1 MINFNGTI
9 VSTDDKVISHLNR
22 GYTYGDAVFET
33 IKVINS
39 KVLFLEQ
46 HYFRLMSSMR
56 ILRMSIP
63 MATTM
68 EFVENEILKV
78 IKANNLENKVA
89 RVRITV
95 DRGDGGKYSPKFMK
109 NTSFIVCSE
118 ELKSPLYNLN
128 TSNYVVDLYKDHY
141 VAPGLLSTVKT
152 TNRVINVIGSI
163 YAQENDLDN
172 CLLLNTDKKVIEA
185 LNGNIFLV
193 KGNTIKTPPILDGCI
208 KGIIRSEI
216 ISIIDKLEDFTILE
230 DSISAFELQKADEL
244 FITNTISGIISVS
257 KYRKKEFNNN
267 VASSILE
274 KLNYSLDSLEH

>member
-1 MINFNGTI
+1 MININGTI
-9 VSTDDKVISHLNR
+9 VSKEDKVISHLNR

-33 IKVINS
+33 IKVVNS
-39 KVLFLEQ
+39 KVFFLEQ

-78 IKANNLENKVA
+78 IKANNLENKSA

-95 DRGDGGKYSPKFMK
+95 DRGDRGKYLPKFMK
-109 NTSFIVCSE
+109 NTSFIVCAE
-118 ELKSPLYNLN
+118 ELESPLYNLN
-128 TSNYVVDLYKDHY
+128 TSKYIVDLYKDHY

-193 KGNTIKTPPILDGCI
+193 KGNIIKTPPILDGCI
-208 KGIIRSEI
+208 KGIIRGEI
-216 ISIIDKLEDFTILE
+216 ISIMDKLEDYTLQE
-230 DSISAFELQKADEL
+230 VSISAFEL
-244 FITNTISGIISVS
+244 
-257 KYRKKEFNNN
+257 
-267 VASSILE
+267 
-274 KLNYSLDSLEH
+274 